1 MSKIKKVLASLLSAV
16 MVFGVV
22 SIPTFA
28 ALPPDMEDNRY
39 AEAVETLGALNV
51 MVGDAETGLFRPGE
65 PIKRSEVAKIAV
77 NALGLADVAESSN
90 YPTKFPDVVENHWAN
105 GYINVATNQNLVIGD
120 DTGTFRPDD
129 TITYAEAMTILVRV
143 IGHEPSALSKGGY
156 PSGFL
161 VVGAENNLSRNATAS
176 ANDPADRGLVAQ
188 MTFNSLTA
196 KLMEQTGFGEDPVYT
211 VVDKTLLGSKLN
223 TERKTGQVMAT
234 SQTKLNG
241 SGNLKKG
248 EVQIGDEIYKVKD
261 IDPANML
268 GYNVV
273 FYLQENNYG
282 DKEVILIRP
291 EESKNESLT
300 ISADNFE
307 SITDVKG
314 TDDTT
319 ILKKTISYWK
329 NKETDKRTTDV
340 DVNAEAKL
348 IYNGKYEDMDNALVD
363 LTDKAGKVNL
373 LDTDRDGKFDLV
385 FVTEYKNIVVEEV
398 MPKTGKVI
406 DKYGNPTLVL
416 DPEDTD
422 LDYTIEKGAQLIDL
436 EDLEEWDVLSVA
448 ASKDNTVIRAI
459 VVKEAIEGTVTE
471 LDNEKVKIGDKLYKI
486 AANYTEQIN
495 LEDEGRFYLDVEGKI
510 AAVDATSR
518 ISSNYAYLIN
528 AAVNSSTDENFEMK
542 VFTKEGKVEILR
554 GANKIRLNGVSGK
567 TAEQVLEALKSEG
580 NIVKQLITFEKN
592 TDGEVSSI
600 NLADDKTASGGI
612 NEDKFTMN
620 LNLNNAEYKSATG
633 KLGNVN
639 INNDTIVFDIPEG
652 SDDTD
657 EYAVR
662 NKDMFENETHYN
674 ALVFDMGEDFTAK
687 ALIVT
692 NANYQANAE
701 AASAIVTSVTQTK
714 NEQGVI
720 VDKLY
725 AVQNGEAIEM
735 VANDRDVLVK
745 ANGEDSTTA
754 LEKGDIIQFKTNVK
768 GEISTVRVLFD
779 ISQKN
784 VQFETSPAKDLDIVY
799 GKVTQKFASSMNM
812 TVNDGAT
819 KNIAFGDAK
828 VYYVD
833 ATKQNNPVQ
842 EATTGDIQ
850 KFDDAD
856 PNMVF
861 VKIYKDVVQ
870 EIVIIKL

>member
-1 MSKIKKVLASLLSAV
+1 MSKFKKVLASLLSAV

-28 ALPPDMEDNRY
+28 ALPPDVEESTY
-39 AEAVETLGALNV
+39 AEAVETLGALEI
-51 MVGDAETGLFRPGE
+51 MVGDAETGLFRPDE

-77 NALGLADVAESSN
+77 TALGLADVAESSN

-156 PSGFL
+156 PAGFL
-161 VVGAENNLSRNATAS
+161 VVGAENNLSRNATAA
-176 ANDPADRGLVAQ
+176 ANDPANRGLIAQ
-188 MTFNSLTA
+188 MTFNALTA
-196 KLMEQTGFGEDPVYT
+196 NLMEQTGFGEEPTYS

-223 TERKTGQVMAT
+223 TEKRTGQVTAT
-234 SQTKLNG
+234 SQTSLNG
-241 SGNLKKG
+241 AGNLNRG
-248 EVQIGDEIYKVKD
+248 EVQIDDEIFQVRD
-261 IDPANML
+261 IDPTNML

-282 DKEVILIRP
+282 EQEVILIRP
-291 EESKNESLT
+291 EESKNVSLT

-307 SITDVKG
+307 SIADGDNDQKV
-314 TDDTT
+314 
-319 ILKKTISYWK
+319 ISYWN
-329 NKETDKRTTDV
+329 NKETDRRPIDV
-340 DVNAEAKL
+340 DVSAEAKL
-348 IYNGKYEDMDNALVD
+348 IYNGKYETMENDLIDM
-363 LTDKAGKVNL
+363 TDKAGNVNL
-373 LDTDRDGKFDLV
+373 LDTDRDGKYDMV
-385 FVTEYKNIVVEEV
+385 FVTEYKNLVVEEV
-398 MPKTGKVI
+398 MPTTGKVI

-416 DPEDTD
+416 DPNDAD
-422 LDYTIEKGAQLIDL
+422 LDYTIEKGSQHIGI

-459 VVKEAIEGTVTE
+459 AVKDAVEGTVTE
-471 LDNEKVKIGDKLYKI
+471 LDSDKVKIGDQLYKI
-486 AANYTEQIN
+486 ASNYTDPIN
-495 LEDEGRFYLDVEGKI
+495 LEDEGSFYLDVEGKI

-528 AAVNSSTDENFEMK
+528 AAVSSSTDEVLEMK
-542 VFTKEGKVEILR
+542 VFTKEGNVEIVR
-554 GANKIRLNGVSGK
+554 SGEKIRLNGTSGQ
-567 TAEQVLEALKSEG
+567 TPEQVLEALKSDG
-580 NIVKQLITFEKN
+580 SIVKQLITFETN
-592 TDGEVSSI
+592 SDGEVSSI
-600 NLADDKTASGGI
+600 NLADDQSESGTI
-612 NEDKFTMN
+612 NLDEFT
-620 LNLNNAEYKSATG
+620 LNLKLTDAEYKAATG

-639 INNDTIVFDIPEG
+639 VNDNTIIFDIPEG
-652 SDDTD
+652 STDTD
-657 EYAVR
+657 DYAVR
-662 NKDMFENETHYN
+662 NKDMFENETTYN

-687 ALIVT
+687 AMIVT

-714 NEQGVI
+714 NDQGVI

-735 VANDRDVLVK
+735 VANDTNVLVK
-745 ANGEDSTTA
+745 ETDGRTTTS

-779 ISQKN
+779 ISKKD
-784 VQFETSPAKDLDIVY
+784 VQFEESPVKDLDIIY
-799 GKVTQKFASSMNM
+799 GEVTQKFASSMNM
-812 TVNDGAT
+812 TVDDGDVM
-819 KNIAFGDAK
+819 NIAFGDAK
-828 VYYVD
+828 VYYLD
-833 ATKQNNPVQ
+833 ASKQNNPVQ

-850 KFDDAD
+850 KYDESD
-856 PNMVF
+856 PSLVF

-870 EIVIIKL
+870 EIVIVKL